1 MDTPQ
6 ENLRHY
12 PIQMAR
18 FGQNPYAQNLYRIV
32 FAPSRRYLVYG
43 QWPDGSRKATW
54 LPKYPEV
61 GDSWV
66 LERWLTPFEYARCT
80 PEQWNETLTVLGPY
94 PDRGEYEI
102 CHRFQLTNP
111 TDENITQLIGLID
124 ASHKNT
130 RRNGGVFDNPENTAA
145 CREIAEREQAT
156 ISNEMQARIENCF
169 PAYGG
174 VPMAGYGGARGTKA
188 SSVKRTAKEV
198 GLPVMPRAAQRGQQ
212 ISRSSIVSGDR
223 LVAQP

>member
-6 ENLRHY
+6 ESLRHY

-18 FGQNPYAQNLYRIV
+18 FGQNQYAQNLYRIV

-80 PEQWNETLTVLGPY
+80 PDEWNETLTILGPY

-102 CHRFQLTNP
+102 CHRFNLTTP
-111 TDENITQLIGLID
+111 TDENLPELIQLIEQ
-124 ASHKNT
+124 SHKTT
-130 RRNGGVFDNPENTAA
+130 RRNGNVFDNPENTVA
-145 CREIAEREQAT
+145 CMRKAEQEQAAT
-156 ISNEMQARIENCF
+156 SSEMQARIGNAMRPF
-169 PAYGG
+169 GADAM
-174 VPMAGYGGARGTKA
+174 VGYGGTRGTKTFHVA
-188 SSVKRTAKEV
+188 LSAQEA
-198 GLPVMPRAAQRGQQ
+198 GLPVMKRPAQRGQQ